1 MERISQFIQQL
12 DESLFKFI
20 QMSQYFPKPYEPFG
34 GDINIKVDLSNY
46 TTKTDLKD
54 PAGIDTSKL
63 ALKSYL
69 ANLKAKID
77 KIDVDKLKAVHID
90 LSKLSNAVTN
100 DVVKKA
106 VYEKLVTKVNN
117 TDTRG
122 LALKNK
128 YDADKSDLEKKLPNI
143 TELVKKKTDYNAK
156 LTEIESKTTSISGLA
171 TNSALTAVKNKIL
184 DVSNLVEKKTD
195 YNTKISEIEKKGT
208 DHDHDIYIT
217 TLEFNKLTAEKFAA
231 RLAQVNKDRFRY

>member
-1 MERISQFIQQL
+1 
-12 DESLFKFI
+12 
-20 QMSQYFPKPYEPFG
+20 MSQYFPKPYEPFG

-63 ALKSYL
+63 ALKSNL
-69 ANLKAKID
+69 ANLKAEID
-77 KIDVDKLKAVHID
+77 KIDVDKLKAVPID

-106 VYEKLVTKVNN
+106 VYDKLVTKVNN
-117 TDTRG
+117 IDTGG
-122 LALKNK
+122 LALKTK
-128 YDADKSDLEKKLPNI
+128 YDTDKSDLEKKLPNI
-143 TELVKKKTDYNAK
+143 TELVKKTDYNAK
-156 LTEIESKTTSISGLA
+156 LTEIESKTPSISGLA

-184 DVSNLVEKKTD
+184 DVSNIVKKTD
-195 YNTKISEIEKKGT
+195 YNTKISEIEKKVT

-231 RLAQVNKDRFRY
+231 RLAQANKDRFRY